1 MINTIRTVGELKS
14 FIKDLDDDMSI
25 ECNVHK
31 LSNTYIL
38 ENVYVCDNSVGE
50 VILQL
55 DIKTDWDLTERD
67 EKAFKEWCKQ
77 HDENGDDEND

>member
-1 MINTIRTVGELKS
+1 MTNTIRTVGELKL
-14 FIKDLDDDMSI
+14 FIKDLDDDMGI
-25 ECNVHK
+25 ECSVHK

-38 ENVYVCDNSVGE
+38 KDVYVCSNSIGE

-77 HDENGDDEND
+77 QNENGDI

>member
-1 MINTIRTVGELKS
+1 MTNTIRTVGELKS
-14 FIKDLDDDMSI
+14 FIKNLDDDMGI

-38 ENVYVCDNSVGE
+38 ENVYVCVNSIEE

-67 EKAFKEWCKQ
+67 EEAFKEWCKQ
-77 HDENGDDEND
+77 QDVSGDLE